1 MMKVS
6 FQEEDITFVNIYAPK
21 TGAPNYIR
29 QILTN
34 RKGEVD
40 SNTILVGDL
49 NIPIYINGQITQ
61 TENKG
66 TLALNDTLD

>member
-1 MMKVS
+1 MKVS
-6 FQEEDITFVNIYAPK
+6 IQEEDITLVNIYAPK
-21 TGAPNYIR
+21 TGAPNYIK
-29 QILTN
+29 QILTD

-61 TENKG
+61 TENKE

>member
-6 FQEEDITFVNIYAPK
+6 FQEEDTTFVNIYAPK

-29 QILTN
+29 QILTD

>member
-6 FQEEDITFVNIYAPK
+6 IQEEDITLVNIYAPK
-21 TGAPNYIR
+21 TGAPNYIK
-29 QILTN
+29 QILTD

-61 TENKG
+61 TENKE